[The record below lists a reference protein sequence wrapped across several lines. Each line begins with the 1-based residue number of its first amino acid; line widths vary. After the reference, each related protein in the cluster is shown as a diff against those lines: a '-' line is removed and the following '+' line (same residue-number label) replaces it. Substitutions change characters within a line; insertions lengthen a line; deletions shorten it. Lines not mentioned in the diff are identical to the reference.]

1 MSKMFLLNKTS
12 TYNID
17 DTESF
22 CFLFPTEL
30 LFEGFIGGFMQSVL
44 AGQAKVRL
52 QASEESVFSDVI
64 YGEQSLG
71 KAMRMKHDIL
81 IEHKSKGLF
90 ILDTKYK

>member
-12 TYNID
+12 AYNVD
-17 DTESF
+17 NTESF

-44 AGQAKVRL
+44 QGQAKVRL

-71 KAMRMKHDIL
+71 KRTGNS
-81 IEHKSKGLF
+81 HKKSTNERYGKRE
-90 ILDTKYK
+90 I